1 MKSNWKTLNAVVM
14 KSIDRCGG
22 MVFVENSER
31 LSMIINL
38 ILRVVLRDNKYFQ
51 PESGHT
57 LTLR

>member
-1 MKSNWKTLNAVVM
+1 M
-14 KSIDRCGG
+14 KSIDRCGR

-57 LTLR
+57 VQYLTSKFL